1 MPQVAKNLLI
11 VEDDQEWCDI
21 YARAATREGFEVI
34 KVAQDLQQAEAFIDR
49 MQFAVAFIDIG
60 LNVADDQ
67 NVDGIRVMGKIR
79 DSGDHT
85 SIIVVTGRSGR
96 DVLEITRDTLKKY
109 NALDIVG
116 KALIEPRRI
125 RELLRDG
132 LAQFKEDGAAED
144 VTAEDVLR
152 GSTPRQFW
160 DAEMLKAMDARSG
173 VQGLHSFLGALLD
186 EFMPLVA
193 SDGSEP
199 VTLDGA
205 NGHAHGI
212 YWSRAAGQAIAMLY
226 GRHSAAD
233 KIEEA
238 KSSGLLLGRYHVAA
252 LLKRLTAHGLTG
264 AVFALDDMPR
274 ESFGDSARDDT

>member
-1 MPQVAKNLLI
+1 MPQIAKNLLI

-21 YARAATREGFEVI
+21 YARAATREGFDVI
-34 KVAQDLQQAEAFIDR
+34 EVAQDLRHAEAFIDR
-49 MQFAVAFIDIG
+49 MQFAVAFVDIG

-85 SIIVVTGRSGR
+85 SIIVVTGRTGR

-125 RELLRDG
+125 RELLREG
-132 LAQFKEDGAAED
+132 LAQFKEESAAEGL
-144 VTAEDVLR
+144 TAEDVLR
-152 GSTPRQFW
+152 GGTPRQYW
-160 DAEMLKAMDARSG
+160 DAQMLKVTDARNG
-173 VQGLHSFLGALLD
+173 VQGLHDFLGGLLD

-193 SDGSEP
+193 SDGSDP
-199 VTLDGA
+199 VALDGT
-205 NGHAHGI
+205 NGRAHGT
-212 YWSRAAGQAIAMLY
+212 YWSRGTGQAVAVLF

-233 KIEEA
+233 EIEEA
-238 KSSGLLLGRYHVAA
+238 KSSGVLLGRYRVDA
-252 LLKRLTAHGLTG
+252 LLKRSTAHGLTG
-264 AVFALDDMPR
+264 GVFALDDMPR
-274 ESFGDSARDDT
+274 ESFGDSASDGT